1 MKLSS
6 NHRAVLI
13 GAALTLALAAC
24 GKKDEAPKT
33 AEPAATPSTAT
44 TPPATGAPSTAAAP
58 SAGSGKISDGAVKI
72 GVLTDLS
79 GLYSDLAGSGAVL
92 ATQMAIE
99 DFKAKAKPDF
109 KIEMV
114 SSDHQNKGDIAA
126 NKARQWFDT
135 EAVDVITELVTTS
148 TALAVMK
155 VAKEKNKITLVS
167 GAASTAITNE
177 ECTDT
182 NVHWTYDTY
191 SLANGT
197 GKAVVKQGGDTWYFL
212 TADYKF
218 GHSLEADTTAV
229 VKANGGKVL
238 GAVRHPFPGTDF
250 SSFLLQAQT
259 SGAKVIGLANAG
271 TDTTN
276 SIKQAAEFGITPKQT
291 LAGLLMFISDVHAL
305 GLKATQGMYLTTGYY
320 WDRDDDTRDW
330 SKRFFDKHK
339 RMPTM
344 VQAGQYSAVM
354 HYLNAV
360 KAAGTDDTAA
370 VMKTMKATPIAD
382 FFAKDGK
389 IREDGRMV
397 HDMYLAQ
404 VKKPDESKAAWD
416 YYHIRQ
422 TIPGDQAFQP
432 LAPSRC
438 AAVAKK

>member
-1 MKLSS
+1 MKLNP

-33 AEPAATPSTAT
+33 AEPAATPSSTAT
-44 TPPATGAPSTAAAP
+44 TPPPGAPSTAAAP

-99 DFKAKAKPDF
+99 TFQEQAKPDF

-218 GHSLEADTTAV
+218 GQSLEADTTAV

-238 GAVRHPFPGTDF
+238 GSVRHPFPGTDF
-250 SSFLLQAQT
+250 SSFLLQAQA

-320 WDRDDDTRDW
+320 WDRDDDTRAW

-370 VMKTMKATPIAD
+370 VMKTMKATPISD
-382 FFAKDGK
+382 FFAKNGK
-389 IREDGRMV
+389 VREDGRMV
-397 HDMYLAQ
+397 HDMYLVQ

-422 TIPGDQAFQP
+422 TIPGEQAFQP
-432 LAPSRC
+432 LAQSKCPL
-438 AAVAKK
+438 VKK